1 MIGLYKTFVRPILE
15 SSVSAWSPWERRD
28 IDAMEKIQRRATRM
42 VPTIA
47 GNDYDTRLK
56 MCRLTTL
63 ERRRIRGDMI
73 EVFKMLNGHTKVDD
87 DFFTFSSERHNA
99 ATRSVTNKCLVSEKC
114 RLDIRKYF
122 FTNRIVQHWNVLP
135 LDIRE
140 ANCVNDFKNLYDD
153 WTSDENCNMS

>member
-42 VPTIA
+42 VPAIA
-47 GNDYDTRLK
+47 GNDYDTRLR

-73 EVFKMLNGHTKVDD
+73 DVFKMLNGHTKVDD
-87 DFFTFSSERHNA
+87 DFFTFASERHNA
-99 ATRSVTNKCLVSEKC
+99 ATRSVTKKCLVSEKC
-114 RLDIRKYF
+114 RLDVRKYF
-122 FTNRIVQHWNVLP
+122 YKPYWNVLP

-140 ANCVNDFKNLYDD
+140 ADSAVNAFKNLYDD
-153 WTSDENCNMS
+153 WTSDGSELS